1 MSKSTVDRR
10 RVLLGMGGIAM
21 FTATAAMAGDDA
33 FAERLSRL
41 QKEGRVFGLHAL
53 LVARQGRMVFEYYG
67 SGEDQFWGQ
76 PLGTVTFGPTV
87 LHDLRS
93 VSKSIVG
100 MLYGIALAEGKVPPP
115 EAKLYDRFPQYA
127 DLAKEPG
134 RERLTMAHVL
144 SMTLGLEWD
153 ELTYPYS
160 DPRNS
165 EIRMEMAPDRYRYIL
180 SLPIAQ
186 EPGVKWTYCGG
197 ATAILGHLI
206 AKGTGEKLT
215 DYARRV
221 LFDPLGLGPTDW
233 SIDGTGEP
241 RAASGG
247 RMRPPD
253 LLRVGQM
260 VQANGAWQG
269 KQIVPA
275 DWLKRSTTP
284 VVTIEGNRKYGWH
297 WYITDM
303 PLGAP
308 GHVERAI
315 SAIGWGGQ
323 RLFLVPALDLAV
335 VINCG
340 NYPKPGIEQ
349 GKVVNALL
357 AHVVLPGFV

>member
-1 MSKSTVDRR
+1 MIDLTVERR
-10 RVLLGMGGIAM
+10 NVLLGMG
-21 FTATAAMAGDDA
+21 AAMIFPAMQARAGENA
-33 FAERLSRL
+33 FGERLAQL
-41 QKEGRVFGLHAL
+41 QKEGRVSGLHAL
-53 LVARQGRMVFEYYG
+53 LVSRQGRTLFEYYG

-76 PLGTVTFGPTV
+76 ALGTVTFGPTV

-93 VSKSIVG
+93 VTKSVVG
-100 MLYGIALAEGKVPPP
+100 LLYGIALADGKVPPP
-115 EAKLYDRFPQYA
+115 EAKLYDQFPQYA
-127 DLAKEPG
+127 DLAREEG

-144 SMTLGLEWD
+144 SMTMGLEWD
-153 ELTYPYS
+153 ELTYPYG
-160 DPRNS
+160 DQRNS

-180 SLPIAQ
+180 SLPVVQ

-233 SIDGTGEP
+233 SIDRTGEP

-260 VQANGAWQG
+260 VLAEGAWQG

-284 VVTIEGNRKYGWH
+284 VVTIDGTRKYGWH
-297 WYITDM
+297 WYIGDL
-303 PLGAP
+303 PVGSA
-308 GHVERAI
+308 GHVERTI

-335 VINCG
+335 AINCG
-340 NYPKPGIEQ
+340 NYPRPGIEQ
-349 GKVVNALL
+349 GKVVMALL
-357 AHVVLPGFV
+357 TDVVLPGLS